1 MKNYRPLLLQE
12 LDVRLPGAH
21 IRRLRL
27 HRHLPEVDMLAE
39 HSHGFGQILCYLSGR
54 GVMAVE
60 NRAYETGPG
69 AVVFLP
75 PHCTHAFR
83 ETTGRR
89 PLCLVLD
96 LDWRGSVKHG
106 FALARLSQSEAGV
119 VRREL
124 SELLRL
130 PDPGDK
136 SCRLLAAARV
146 LQILDVLLCGLGVL
160 PPRPRQTPAF
170 VKKFDRA
177 LRQAPGPLPGVTS
190 LASELGYQADHLNR
204 IFKRATGQTLREYR
218 DAFVLGR
225 ARRVLG
231 KNPRVRDA
239 CTELG
244 FLDQNYFTRWFKKQ
258 TGLSPGAWQRGR

>member
-27 HRHLPEVDMLAE
+27 HRHLPEVDLLAE
-39 HSHGFGQILCYLSGR
+39 HAHGFGQILYYLSGR
-54 GVMAVE
+54 GVMTVQD
-60 NRAYETGPG
+60 RPYETGPG
-69 AVVFLP
+69 TALFLP
-75 PHCTHAFR
+75 PHCVHAFR

-106 FALARLSQSEAGV
+106 FSLARLSQSEAGM

-130 PDPGDK
+130 PEPGDR

-146 LQILDVLLCGLGVL
+146 LQILDVLLGGLGVL
-160 PPRPRQTPAF
+160 PPRPRQTPSF

-177 LRQAPGPLPGVTS
+177 LRQAPGPLPRVTA
-190 LASELGYQADHLNR
+190 LAAELGYQTDHLNR

-218 DAFVLGR
+218 DAFVLER
-225 ARRVLG
+225 ARRALG
-231 KNPRVRDA
+231 ANPRVRDA
-239 CTELG
+239 CEELG

-258 TGLSPGAWQRGR
+258 TGLAPGAWRRGR